1 MHIDR
6 ILLGFGIML
15 SALSFVLIFLYVII
29 RHLTDKYGKV
39 KTVEAVVIH
48 KSKMEPFS
56 KVKSSGMGTRCYVVF
71 QVNGKKISFRVSEF
85 SYNGY
90 RIGEKGTLKYKGERL
105 IDFK

>member
-1 MHIDR
+1 MDFNRIVLGAG
-6 ILLGFGIML
+6 ILLSIT
-15 SALSFVLIFLYVII
+15 SFVLIFLYVII

-39 KTVEAVVIH
+39 KSVEAVVIH

-71 QVNGKKISFRVSEF
+71 QVNGKKLSFRVSEF

-105 IDFK
+105 VDFN